1 MGAIIALPAGE
12 ENTRAMLTN
21 VKFLWILKLCSMH
34 LLKIL
39 SKAAIL
45 TPDVRCQPNR
55 KLSSFR
61 FFRFSAEKTVH
72 PHRFLTISTVFEAF
86 DKKKV
91 EIRSERNDFFSNFA
105 IVYNTLISTHM
116 TTNNYKTPFQQGGG
130 NYEAPEL
137 TIATVSIEKG
147 FAATEPN
154 SNAPL
159 EDESYE

>member
-1 MGAIIALPAGE
+1 M
-12 ENTRAMLTN
+12 
-21 VKFLWILKLCSMH
+21 MH
-34 LLKIL
+34 
-39 SKAAIL
+39 
-45 TPDVRCQPNR
+45 
-55 KLSSFR
+55 R
-61 FFRFSAEKTVH
+61 FFRFSAEKPVH

-105 IVYNTLISTHM
+105 VVYNTLISTHM
-116 TTNNYKTPFQQGGG
+116 TTNYKTPFQQGGG

>member
-1 MGAIIALPAGE
+1 N
-12 ENTRAMLTN
+12 NT
-21 VKFLWILKLCSMH
+21 
-34 LLKIL
+34 
-39 SKAAIL
+39 
-45 TPDVRCQPNR
+45 
-55 KLSSFR
+55 
-61 FFRFSAEKTVH
+61 
-72 PHRFLTISTVFEAF
+72 PHT
-86 DKKKV
+86 
-91 EIRSERNDFFSNFA
+91 RSERTDCFTNFA
-105 IVYNTLISTHM
+105 LVATTVISTHM